1 MRAGILRPPL
11 NRVPMPS
18 RPEFSEEQEH
28 PPALSGTRSA
38 WAALSLLA
46 VLIGAWLFL
55 NPLACT
61 LLKSGF
67 IAASWLRGEQLHVGK
82 LTLEENGSFLA
93 QEVEWN
99 YGPKNHRSS
108 WKSDWLVLRPTPL
121 WDLIRP
127 EKNQLPSV
135 IREIAAGTTKLLLDH
150 RDTPTSAKNPHGA
163 EATEFTK
170 KHFNIFPSSCTAGPV
185 DVVVIGESYRA
196 AVSGL
201 YFTLPERWAGEMS
214 FREGTIDVGSWH
226 RTIPKGRVAALLE
239 GNTLRLG
246 ALNLG
251 SELGLK
257 ELTLTQSGEG
267 LEFGIQGT
275 VGKGLLRG
283 DGVIGAGGNR
293 DNLEVT
299 LVGERLALDAFSP
312 LMSRKNQASGIISQA
327 RFTFRGDTAHPLE
340 AASSLRL
347 VAENF
352 QWEGRGWES
361 LHLAATL
368 TGRNLTVSEFSLQQ
382 HENEL
387 TAEGQSRLPEDWRA
401 ALLAPFTAR
410 FRAQLADAGALG
422 ALIAPEFSQ
431 LGGGLSLDGEIKG
444 GDNKAHGYCLV
455 TGNAL
460 RIRELP
466 VDWMN
471 ACLLFEG
478 ETTRLSNL
486 DAWSGND
493 HLAIQGTVTN
503 RRPHA
508 YQATAEVAL
517 ENLTKRLSQI
527 GVATVDLMGGGSV
540 KGTWHGEGST
550 ESHAGTFQASVSEW
564 ISSWTKAGMSGS
576 CEGSYA
582 KGRLELTKAQLR
594 QDDLKLGFKLVA
606 SETKLEATEI
616 VAVRGEK
623 TKPLVEGSFTLP
635 VNAATFWQRGSLGEA
650 LAMAEPLTMNVAFH
664 GIKAE
669 ELTDLL
675 GQPKKF
681 AGTLAGTLVA
691 SGTTEKPVVHGA
703 LQINK
708 FAESGTGDP
717 KELALAFDVV
727 NGRATAELME
737 QPVASAPLLIKA
749 EGPFQLAK
757 EKERIRLTDTAGS
770 ISMSAT
776 FRQAPMDGWMSL
788 FGINSSPLRQVTLDG
803 TITASG
809 VIGKPAFEGGITLKA
824 GEVELFGAQKLKQ
837 LVAPISMKGSAA
849 QLTNG
854 AAAYQ
859 GKPLSVSGTFD
870 WGSAERALQIQ
881 LTGKDLP
888 IQIEGLGA
896 LVESGNS
903 NAGTSLRSVGIA
915 ELTLTTKGTNH
926 PTLGGTI
933 SLSELAG
940 SPLPTL
946 VPSFAP
952 PGIYLNPDPA
962 EGSPMSN
969 GIPNLQLELVV
980 KTAASLPILPT
991 AQTVSPTTTTNT
1003 NSADL
1008 PQLAMDLQLK
1018 GPAESPRVTGTLTA
1032 NQWWVQLP
1040 SGRFIIPEVSVRL
1053 EEGKESG
1060 ALTATAYGIT
1070 QRGFCALTIT
1080 GSLSQPAVGFTGME
1094 SASAPDLLLALAM
1107 PNGSYTSSMVPAE
1120 GIAWNRQAQLLPTPS
1135 AGWATSRLG
1144 KQDSGS
1150 LGFYGIPWIWSAGQG
1165 LGKTNT
1171 APTQESN

>member
-1 MRAGILRPPL
+1 
-11 NRVPMPS
+11 MPS
-18 RPEFSEEQEH
+18 RSEISEEQEH
-28 PPALSGTRSA
+28 PPALSSTRSA

-46 VLIGAWLFL
+46 VVIAAWLFF

-67 IAASWLRGEQLHVGK
+67 VAASWLRGEQLHIGK
-82 LTLEENGSFLA
+82 LSLEADGSFLA
-93 QEVEWN
+93 REVEWN

-108 WKSDWLVLRPTPL
+108 WKSDWLVLRPTSV
-121 WDLIRP
+121 WELIRP
-127 EKNQLPSV
+127 EKNQQPSV
-135 IREIAAGTTKLLLDH
+135 IREFVAGTTKLLLDH
-150 RDTPTSAKNPHGA
+150 RETPVSVKNTQTPA
-163 EATEFTK
+163 ATEPTK
-170 KHFNIFPSSCTAGPV
+170 QHLSFFPASCSAGPV
-185 DVVVIGESYRA
+185 DVVVIGESYRV

-214 FREGTIDVGSWH
+214 FSEGTVDVGSWH
-226 RTIPKGRVAALLE
+226 RTIPMGRVAAFLE

-257 ELTLTQSGEG
+257 ELTLTPSGEG
-267 LEFGIQGT
+267 LEFGIRGT

-327 RFTFRGDTAHPLE
+327 RLTFRGDTAHPLE

-368 TGRNLTVSEFSLQQ
+368 TGRNLTVSEFSIQQ

-401 ALLAPFTAR
+401 ALRAPFTVR

-422 ALIAPEFSQ
+422 ALVAPQFSQ

-444 GDNKAHGYCLV
+444 ADNKANGYCLV
-455 TGNAL
+455 TGNSL

-478 ETTRLSNL
+478 EMTRLSNL

-508 YQATAEVAL
+508 YQATAEVAV
-517 ENLTKRLSQI
+517 ESLTKRLSQI
-527 GVATVDLMGGGSV
+527 GVITAELIGAGSV
-540 KGTWHGEGST
+540 NGTWHGEGST
-550 ESHAGTFQASVSEW
+550 ESHAGAFQASVSEW
-564 ISSWTKAGMSGS
+564 TSSWTKGGISGS

-594 QDDLKLGFKLVA
+594 QEDLRLGFKLVA
-606 SETKLEATEI
+606 SETKLEATEM
-616 VAVRGEK
+616 VALRGEK
-623 TKPLVEGSFTLP
+623 IKPLVEGSFALP
-635 VNAATFWQRGSLGEA
+635 LNAANFWQSGSLEGT
-650 LAMAEPLTMNVAFH
+650 LAMEENVTMNLAFH

-681 AGTLAGTLVA
+681 AGTLDGTLIV
-691 SGTTEKPVVHGA
+691 SGTTEKPVVHSA
-703 LQINK
+703 LQISK
-708 FAESGTGDP
+708 FAASGTDTP
-717 KELALAFDVV
+717 KELAIAFDVDK
-727 NGRATAELME
+727 GRATAELME
-737 QPVASAPLLIKA
+737 QPVAQAPVHIKA

-757 EKERIRLTDTAGS
+757 EKGRLLLTDTAGP

-788 FGINSSPLRQVTLDG
+788 VGINSSPLRKVTLDG
-803 TITASG
+803 SVTASG
-809 VIGKPAFEGGITLKA
+809 VIGKPALEGSITMKA

-837 LVAPISMKGSAA
+837 LVAPFRMKGSAA
-849 QLTNG
+849 QLTDG

-870 WGSAERALQIQ
+870 WGSAERTLQIQ
-881 LTGKDLP
+881 LAGKDLP
-888 IQIEGLGA
+888 IEIEGLGEHM
-896 LVESGNS
+896 ESGNS
-903 NAGTSLRSVGIA
+903 NAERRLSSVGTA
-915 ELTLTTKGTNH
+915 ALTLTSKGTNH

-933 SLSELAG
+933 SLSALAG

-952 PGIYLNPDPA
+952 PGMYLNRTPA
-962 EGSPMSN
+962 EGSPKSN
-969 GIPNLQLELVV
+969 GIPNLQFELVV
-980 KTAASLPILPT
+980 KTASKLP
-991 AQTVSPTTTTNT
+991 VSPTTTTMTNT
-1003 NSADL
+1003 ISEDL
-1008 PQLAMDLQLK
+1008 PQLAMELQLK
-1018 GPAESPRVTGTLTA
+1018 GPAQSPRMTGTLTA
-1032 NQWWVQLP
+1032 NQWQAQLP
-1040 SGRFIIPEVSVRL
+1040 SGRFIIPEASVRL

-1060 ALTATAYGIT
+1060 TLTATAYGIT
-1070 QRGFCALTIT
+1070 RRGFCAITIT
-1080 GSLSQPAVGFTGME
+1080 GSLGQPEVGFTGPGNE
-1094 SASAPDLLLALAM
+1094 SAPDLLLALAM
-1107 PNGSYTSSMVPAE
+1107 PNGGSTSSMMLAE

-1144 KQDSGS
+1144 KQDSGA
-1150 LGFYGIPWIWSAGQG
+1150 LGFYGIPWIWTAGQG
-1165 LGKTNT
+1165 LRKTIT

>member
-1 MRAGILRPPL
+1 
-11 NRVPMPS
+11 MPS
-18 RPEFSEEQEH
+18 RSKTSEEQEH
-28 PPALSGTRSA
+28 PPALSSTRPA

-46 VLIGAWLFL
+46 VVIAAWLFF

-67 IAASWLRGEQLHVGK
+67 IAASWLRGEQLHIGK
-82 LTLEENGSFLA
+82 FSLEEDGSYLA
-93 QEVEWN
+93 REVEWN

-108 WKSDWLVLRPTPL
+108 WKSDWVLLRPTPL
-121 WDLIRP
+121 WGLIRP
-127 EKNQLPSV
+127 EKNQKPSV
-135 IREIAAGTTKLLLDH
+135 IREVAAGTTKLLLDH
-150 RDTPTSAKNPHGA
+150 RDTQASAKNPQTPAAMEPTMGHLG
-163 EATEFTK
+163 F
-170 KHFNIFPSSCTAGPV
+170 FPSSFTAGPV

-214 FREGTIDVGSWH
+214 FREGTVDVGSWH
-226 RTIPKGRVAALLE
+226 HTIPKGRVAARLE
-239 GNTLRLG
+239 GKTLHLG

-251 SELGLK
+251 SEFGLK
-257 ELTLTQSGEG
+257 ELTLTPSGEG
-267 LEFGIQGT
+267 VEFGVRGT

-283 DGVIGAGGNR
+283 DGVIGAGGNS

-299 LVGERLALDAFSP
+299 LVGERLALDAFST

-327 RFTFRGDTAHPLE
+327 RLTFRGDTAHPLE

-368 TGRNLTVSEFSLQQ
+368 TGRNLTVSEFSLEQ

-387 TAEGQSRLPEDWRA
+387 TAEGQSRLPEDWRT
-401 ALLAPFTAR
+401 ALRAPFTAR

-422 ALIAPEFSQ
+422 ALIAPQFSQ

-444 GDNKAHGYCLV
+444 ADNKANGYCLV

-466 VDWMN
+466 VNWMN

-493 HLAIQGTVTN
+493 HLTIQGTVTN

-508 YQATAEVAL
+508 YQATAEVAVG
-517 ENLTKRLSQI
+517 NLTKRLSQI
-527 GVATVDLMGGGSV
+527 GVATADLMGAGSV

-550 ESHAGTFQASVSEW
+550 ESHAGAFQASVSEW
-564 ISSWTKAGMSGS
+564 ISSWTKGGMSGS

-594 QDDLKLGFKLVA
+594 EEDLKLGFKLVA
-606 SETKLEATEI
+606 SETTLEATEI
-616 VAVRGEK
+616 VAIRGEK

-635 VNAATFWQRGSLGEA
+635 LNAATFWQSGSLGA
-650 LAMAEPLTMNVAFH
+650 TLAMAEPLTLNMAFH

-681 AGTLAGTLVA
+681 AGTLDGTLVA
-691 SGTTEKPVVHGA
+691 SGTTEKPEVHGA

-708 FAESGTGDP
+708 FAANGTDAP
-717 KELALAFDVV
+717 KELALAFDVGK
-727 NGRATAELME
+727 GRATAELVE

-749 EGPFQLAK
+749 ECPFQLAK
-757 EKERIRLTDTAGS
+757 EKGRLRLIETAGS

-776 FRQAPMDGWMSL
+776 FRQAPMDGWMGL
-788 FGINSSPLRQVTLDG
+788 VGINSSPLRQVTLDG
-803 TITASG
+803 TVTASG
-809 VIGKPAFEGGITLKA
+809 VIRKPALEGSVTMKA
-824 GEVELFGAQKLKQ
+824 GEVELFGAQKLTQ
-837 LVAPISMKGSAA
+837 LVAPIRMKGGVA

-854 AAAYQ
+854 VAAYQ

-870 WGSAERALQIQ
+870 WGGAETALQIQ
-881 LTGKDLP
+881 IAGKDLP
-888 IQIEGLGA
+888 IEIEGLA
-896 LVESGNS
+896 ERVESSNS
-903 NAGTSLRSVGIA
+903 NAGTRPRSVGTA
-915 ELTLTTKGTNH
+915 ALTLTTKGTNH

-933 SLSELAG
+933 SLSALAG
-940 SPLPTL
+940 SPLQTL

-952 PGIYLNPDPA
+952 PGMYLNPTTA
-962 EGSPMSN
+962 ERSPMSN

-980 KTAASLPILPT
+980 KTAASLPIVPITQPL
-991 AQTVSPTTTTNT
+991 SPTTTTT
-1003 NSADL
+1003 NMILANL

-1018 GPAESPRVTGTLTA
+1018 GPAQSPRMTGTLTA
-1032 NQWWVQLP
+1032 NQWEAQLP
-1040 SGRFIIPEVSVRL
+1040 SGRFIIPEASVRL
-1053 EEGKESG
+1053 EEGKDAG

-1070 QRGFCALTIT
+1070 RRGFCALTIT
-1080 GSLSQPAVGFTGME
+1080 GSFSQPEVGFTGFGNE
-1094 SASAPDLLLALAM
+1094 SAPDLLLALAM
-1107 PNGSYTSSMVPAE
+1107 TNGSNTSSMMPAE

-1144 KQDSGS
+1144 KQDAGS
-1150 LGFYGIPWIWSAGQG
+1150 IGFYGIPWIWSAGQG
-1165 LGKTNT
+1165 SCKTIT
-1171 APTQESN
+1171 AITQE